1 MATTL
6 GSADFLKPGQD
17 YAFMFSGA
25 ADMPGDAIVQA
36 LAQYT
41 YMSAVR
47 NNFSGDNLIVGFT
60 YAGDGSDSVG
70 SAAGDITSA
79 LSDGSVAYTFVSA
92 ASNSISQLSSSGKN
106 LQTDNTA
113 SGYLDE
119 VEQSLSDFLDGL
131 GAGIKKALPS
141 TSGLWAVAI
150 IGIVVVFV
158 ISGGPGIVRSV
169 RV

>member
-6 GSADFLKPGQD
+6 GASDFLKPGQD

-25 ADMPGDAIVQA
+25 ADTPGDAIVQA
-36 LAQYT
+36 LAQYS
-41 YMSAVR
+41 YMTAVR
-47 NNFSGDNLIVGFT
+47 NNFNGDNLIVGFT

-70 SAAGDITSA
+70 SAASDISSA
-79 LSDGSVAYTFVSA
+79 LSDNSVTYTFVSA
-92 ASNSISQLSSSGKN
+92 AGNSISQLTSSGSN
-106 LQTDNTA
+106 LQTDN
-113 SGYLDE
+113 SGVVDE
-119 VEQSLSDFLDGL
+119 VGQALSDFFDGV

-169 RV
+169 RA